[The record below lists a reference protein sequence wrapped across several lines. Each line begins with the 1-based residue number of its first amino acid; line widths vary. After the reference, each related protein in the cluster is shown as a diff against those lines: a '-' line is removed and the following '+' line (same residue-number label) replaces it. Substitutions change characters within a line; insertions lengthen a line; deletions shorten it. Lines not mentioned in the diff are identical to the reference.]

1 MTGYAFIVGVDGFGA
16 DTAPA
21 YEEGIYIDYDKAL
34 AHLCELN
41 QAAIQNCPFSFY
53 EEGYGEDYYPETNI
67 ILAKAEEEE
76 DWNTFDAE
84 MKKHQITDIKTI
96 CETVLPDRYDAPP
109 IGFYMMV
116 EVNIY

>member
-21 YEEGIYIDYDKAL
+21 YEEGIYTDYDKAF

-41 QAAIQNCPFSFY
+41 QLAMREAPFSFY

-76 DWNTFDAE
+76 DWDTFAAE
-84 MKKHQITDIKTI
+84 MKKHEITDVKTI
-96 CETVLPDRYDAPP
+96 CDIIINRYDDPP
-109 IGFYMMV
+109 IGFYTMV